1 MQANAYSGNERAWR
15 RRRWRNAF
23 VLAVLLGAGCNLP
36 QWVQNGFKVGPN
48 YARPAAPVASEWID
62 YRDPRVKSQEADMSE
77 WWRVFNDPTLS
88 ALIDRA
94 YDQNLSLRVAG
105 ARILQAQAQRGIAV
119 GTLFPQIQQA
129 SASFTRNKFPTTTGL
144 PEPPEKW
151 LQEWNTGFNASW
163 ELDLWGRIRRA
174 IEAADAELDASVEN
188 YDNVLVILLADVAT
202 SYVQY
207 HTFEERL
214 VYARKNL
221 EIQSKSYELAEDKFK
236 NGAVTERDL
245 QMAKQNLEQ
254 TRALIPLLEI
264 GERQAR
270 NLLCVLLGIPP
281 SDLGP
286 ILAKAADIP
295 KAPNEVAVGI
305 PADLLRR
312 RPDIRQAERLVAAQS
327 ARIGIAT
334 ADFYPRLTLN
344 GTIGLSAEQFGQLFH
359 TPGSMTGSFGPEFRW
374 DILNYGRILNN
385 VRAQDAVFEGLAFAY
400 QNTVLN
406 AARETEDALV
416 GFLRSQTQAESLGA
430 SVAAANRT
438 AEIAMDQYRQG
449 AVDFFPVYYF
459 ESILTQQQDQLAVAR
474 GQIAL
479 DLIGVY
485 RALGGGWE
493 MRLRRDGD
501 IGPIVEQ
508 PVPPA
513 PAVPN
518 RPAVSPRVSSLD
530 SSIRD
535 QDARRMTEKSNPSLD
550 STVRAPDT
558 RKITEKSNP
567 EAQPKADPVD
577 NQSRSKS
584 EPAPKG
590 AVPTGSPDRAPEI

>member
-1 MQANAYSGNERAWR
+1 
-15 RRRWRNAF
+15 
-23 VLAVLLGAGCNLP
+23 
-36 QWVQNGFKVGPN
+36 
-48 YARPAAPVASEWID
+48 
-62 YRDPRVKSQEADMSE
+62 
-77 WWRVFNDPTLS
+77 
-88 ALIDRA
+88 
-94 YDQNLSLRVAG
+94 
-105 ARILQAQAQRGIAV
+105 
-119 GTLFPQIQQA
+119 
-129 SASFTRNKFPTTTGL
+129 
-144 PEPPEKW
+144 
-151 LQEWNTGFNASW
+151 
-163 ELDLWGRIRRA
+163 LDLWGRFRRS
-174 IEAADAELDASVEN
+174 IEASDAELDASIEN

-207 HTFEERL
+207 RTFEERL

-221 EIQSKSYELAEDKFK
+221 EIQTKSYELAEDKFK
-236 NGAVTERDL
+236 HGAVTERDL

-254 TRALIPLLEI
+254 TRSLIPPLEI
-264 GERQAR
+264 GERQSR

-281 SDLGP
+281 SDLGG
-286 ILAKAADIP
+286 ILAKATDIP
-295 KAPNEVAVGI
+295 KAPNEVTVGI

-327 ARIGIAT
+327 ARIGVAT

-385 VRAQDAVFEGLAFAY
+385 VLAQDAVFEGLAFAY

-416 GFLRSQTQAESLGA
+416 GFLRTQTQAESLAA

-438 AEIAMDQYRQG
+438 AEIALDQYRQG

-485 RALGGGWE
+485 RALGGGWQ
-493 MRLRRDGD
+493 MRLTRDGD
-501 IGPIVEQ
+501 NDPAPEQ
-508 PVPPA
+508 LPPLA
-513 PAVPN
+513 VPAVPM
-518 RPAVSPRVSSLD
+518 RGAALPPTSPLD
-530 SSIRD
+530 SPIRNT
-535 QDARRMTEKSNPSLD
+535 RKMTEKSNPSLD
-550 STVRAPDT
+550 SSVRAPEI
-558 RKITEKSNP
+558 RKMTEKSNLK
-567 EAQPKADPVD
+567 ALPKADPAD
-577 NQSRSKS
+577 TRTGAKS
-584 EPAPKG
+584 EPAPKV
-590 AVPTGSPDRAPEI
+590 AIPTAPPEHAPEI